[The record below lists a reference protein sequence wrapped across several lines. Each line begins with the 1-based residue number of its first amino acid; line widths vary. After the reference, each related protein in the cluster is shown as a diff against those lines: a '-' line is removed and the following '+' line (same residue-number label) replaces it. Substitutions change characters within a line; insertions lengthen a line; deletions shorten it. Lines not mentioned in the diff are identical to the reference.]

1 MVFLLFPGDLGL
13 VGFSD
18 VKVQGIYTNL
28 NGSDRCS
35 GNAAEGVV
43 EARWAGEGP
52 TGLIN
57 LSLRRVGGRAEYV
70 TSRDPSSS
78 HYIAGVPT

>member
-13 VGFSD
+13 VGSSG

-52 TGLIN
+52 SDGAHKLV
-57 LSLRRVGGRAEYV
+57 LEARWGQS
-70 TSRDPSSS
+70 
-78 HYIAGVPT
+78 